1 MLIKAKSGVDAGSI
15 GEHFQ
20 RRVAQNS
27 ARADQILKSQH
38 TLNPKGFCMSRNDQV
53 LIIGGGLAGLSAAIH
68 LAQAGVEVVVYEKE
82 SYPRHKVCGEYIS
95 NEVLPY
101 WAKLGID
108 PFTWGATRIERCALS
123 SISGR
128 LVQAPLPLGGFGIS
142 RYHLDDQLQQC
153 ASQHGVKFVQAE
165 VSTIEYQDDRFR
177 IKTRKGEEAEAAIVI
192 GAYGKRSRLDKEQQR
207 SFIQERAPYL
217 AVKRHFT
224 GEFPEDLVAL
234 HNFSGGYCGVSKVE
248 EGRINVCYLTDYKAF
263 KSYRN
268 IEQFENAVVA
278 RNPHLAACFRDFTP
292 LFDAPITISQISFAG
307 KERVHQHVL
316 MCGDSAG
323 MIHPLCGNGM
333 GMAISSAQLLS
344 DLIMQYLNGDLPNRV
359 ALENAYTEAWQR
371 QFRRRLQAGR
381 LFSRLFARNQ
391 LFDRSVSLLTHI
403 PAALPFFIR
412 QTHG

>member
-1 MLIKAKSGVDAGSI
+1 MSG
-15 GEHFQ
+15 
-20 RRVAQNS
+20 
-27 ARADQILKSQH
+27 
-38 TLNPKGFCMSRNDQV
+38 NDRIV
-53 LIIGGGLAGLSAAIH
+53 IIGGGLAGLTAAIH
-68 LAQAGVEVVVYEKE
+68 LAQAGADVVVYEKE
-82 SYPRHKVCGEYIS
+82 TYPRHKVCGEYIS

-101 WAKLGID
+101 WLELGID
-108 PFTWGATRIERCALS
+108 PFAWGATRIKRCALS

-142 RYHLDDQLQQC
+142 RYHLDDQLQQL
-153 ASQHGVKFVQAE
+153 ARQKGVKFVQAE
-165 VSTIEYQDDRFR
+165 ISALQYQDGRFR
-177 IKTRKGEEAEAAIVI
+177 IKTRNGEETEAALVI
-192 GAYGKRSRLDKEQQR
+192 GAYGKRSRLDKEQHR
-207 SFIQERAPYL
+207 SFIQQRTPYL
-217 AVKRHFT
+217 AVKRHFA
-224 GEFPEDLVAL
+224 GDFPDDLVAL
-234 HNFSGGYCGVSKVE
+234 HNFAGGYCGVSKVE
-248 EGRINVCYLTDYKAF
+248 DGRINVCYLTDYHAF
-263 KSYRN
+263 KSCRN
-268 IEQFENAVVA
+268 IEQFESAVVSQ
-278 RNPHLAACFRDFTP
+278 NPHLAACFRDFTP
-292 LFDAPITISQISFAG
+292 LFDAPLTISQISFAD

-344 DLIMQYLNGDLPNRV
+344 QLLIQYLNGDLADRA
-359 ALENAYTEAWQR
+359 ALEQRYAQEWQR

>member
-1 MLIKAKSGVDAGSI
+1 
-15 GEHFQ
+15 
-20 RRVAQNS
+20 
-27 ARADQILKSQH
+27 
-38 TLNPKGFCMSRNDQV
+38 MSVKDQV
-53 LIIGGGLAGLSAAIH
+53 LIIGGGLAGLTAAIH
-68 LAQAGVEVVVYEKE
+68 LAQAGFGVAVYEKD

-101 WAKLGID
+101 WSTLGID
-108 PFTWGATRIERCALS
+108 PFAWGATRIDRCALS

-142 RYHLDDQLQQC
+142 RYHLDDQLQQL
-153 ASQHGVKFVQAE
+153 AQQNGVKFVQAE
-165 VSTIEYQDDRFR
+165 VSVLQFQDDRFR
-177 IKTRKGEEAEAAIVI
+177 IKTRGGEEIEAALVI
-192 GAYGKRSRLDKEQQR
+192 GAYGKRSRLDKEQER
-207 SFIQERAPYL
+207 SFIQERTPYL
-217 AVKRHFT
+217 AVKRHFA
-224 GEFPEDLVAL
+224 GDFPEDLVAL
-234 HNFSGGYCGVSKVE
+234 HNFAGGYCGVSKVE
-248 EGRINVCYLTDYKAF
+248 DGRINVCYLTDYQAF

-268 IEQFENAVVA
+268 IEQFESAVVSK
-278 RNPHLAACFRDFTP
+278 NPHLAACFRDFTP
-292 LFDAPITISQISFAG
+292 LFDAPLTISQISFAD

-333 GMAISSAQLLS
+333 GMAISGAELLS
-344 DLIMQYLNGDLPNRV
+344 KLVIQYLNGDLSNRTV
-359 ALENAYTEAWQR
+359 LENAYSEDWQR

-381 LFSRLFARNQ
+381 LFSRLFSRNQ